1 MAKARRAKETHA
13 QSDVETA
20 FQLWGKGNVAGARR
34 IARRI
39 LESEGSASERAQ
51 AEELLKATSPDRR
64 TRLVAFGSL
73 LLLGLVLVVLKL
85 LGA

>member
-1 MAKARRAKETHA
+1 MAKARRAKETNV

-39 LESEGSASERAQ
+39 LESEASANERAQ
-51 AEELLKATSPDRR
+51 AEELLKANSPDQR